1 MGMASFPNDRAPE
14 ASCRHCDLPCPPGA
28 EFCCH
33 GCELAAELLSSQG
46 LERFYE
52 LRAGDALP
60 VPERGLGGTSWLD
73 RALDDAGRRAAG
85 GPLQLTVDVEG
96 ITCAACVWVI
106 ETLFARRDGAR
117 SVLVN
122 PARGQMTLSFV
133 GAPTDALGEGQHP
146 GFDVR
151 AFLADLA
158 TLGYRAGPARRGAD
172 KEGDELLL
180 RVGVTFALAMNT
192 MILSLA
198 FYFGLAPT
206 EGFIPEV
213 FAWVAFGLAT
223 LSLTLG
229 LPVFAKG
236 AIGALRRGA
245 IHLDLPI
252 ALGMGLAWTASVAEG
267 AHALLRGDALDAGY
281 FDTLTIF
288 IALVLLGRWLQRRA
302 VSRNRRLVLDA
313 TPEAALHV
321 RRVPAAG
328 EEGAGVEIVPAD
340 DVDVGDKLLIT
351 PGDHLPVRAIAM
363 QPASGLSFA
372 WISGESAPVTVNAG
386 DELPAGAHHRGDQAF
401 VVEALE
407 TLEDSALFS
416 LLQAAPR
423 DDESGAGGRRIAK
436 RYVIA
441 VLTLATVG
449 AVGWGLSS
457 GLAAGLDVAVA
468 VLVVSCPC
476 ALGLA
481 LPLARELSVA
491 RLRQEGLLVRRA
503 DLFDRLAEVRR
514 VVFDKTGTLTERR
527 LRLVDPAALLTL
539 DHDDRHALSQMVLR
553 SRHPASAAILDGLK
567 RRRRLSSL
575 DGDAVVIEEPGRGLH
590 LTLHDRSWSLGRP
603 RAQDRGTALAFRRG
617 DHELATFDLEEALR
631 HRAAEEIERLKAA
644 GLEIEILS
652 GDQQSRVT
660 ALADQLGL
668 GAELAL
674 GAQSPTDKA
683 SHLAAGAPALMLGD
697 GLNDG
702 PALDAAH
709 VAGAMPGEDGALAER
724 ADFFLL
730 GEGLGPLGSLFEEQ
744 ARFQQVTHRNL
755 AFALSYNVL
764 IVGLALAGLMSPVLA
779 AISMPISSIAV
790 VAHTG
795 WALRPRSARRPQRA
809 ALPPIVSEAPA

>member
-1 MGMASFPNDRAPE
+1 MGVGIPAFPDKRDQLAT
-14 ASCRHCDLPCPPGA
+14 CRHCGLPCPPGA
-28 EFCCH
+28 EYCCH
-33 GCELAAELLSSQG
+33 GCELAAALLKTEG

-60 VPERGLGGTSWLD
+60 VAERPLGGTGWLE
-73 RALDDAGRRAAG
+73 RALEDARRRAAA
-85 GPLQLTVDVEG
+85 GPLTITVDVEG

-106 ETLFARRDGAR
+106 ETLFERRDGAR

-122 PARGQMTLSFV
+122 PARGQMTMTFLDTREDE
-133 GAPTDALGEGQHP
+133 GLGEGQQV
-146 GFDVR
+146 GFDVQ

-158 TLGYRAGPARRGAD
+158 TLGYRTGPARRTAD
-172 KEGDELLL
+172 SEGDDLLL
-180 RVGVTFALAMNT
+180 RVGVTFALAMNV

-213 FAWVAFGLAT
+213 FAWVAFGLST
-223 LSLTLG
+223 LSLMLG

-236 AIGALRRGA
+236 AIGALKRGA

-252 ALGMGLAWTASVAEG
+252 ALGMALAWIASVAEG
-267 AHALLRGDALDAGY
+267 ALALSHDEALDAGY
-281 FDTLTIF
+281 FDTLAIF

-321 RRVPAAG
+321 RRVSAD
-328 EEGAGVEIVPAD
+328 GVAIVPAD
-340 DVDVGDKLLIT
+340 DIDVGDKLLIT
-351 PGDHLPVRAIAM
+351 PGDHLPVRALALE
-363 QPASGLSFA
+363 PSSGLSFA
-372 WISGESAPVTVNAG
+372 WISGESAPVGVTAG

-407 TLEDSALFS
+407 TLEDSALFT
-416 LLQAAPR
+416 LLQAAPK
-423 DDESGAGGRRIAK
+423 DDDSAAGGHRIAK
-436 RYVIA
+436 LYVLA

-449 AVGWGLSS
+449 ALGWGLTD

-491 RLRQEGLLVRRA
+491 RLRQQGLLIRRA
-503 DLFDRLAEVRR
+503 DIFDRLAEVSR
-514 VVFDKTGTLTERR
+514 VVFDKTGTLTSRR
-527 LRLVDPAALLTL
+527 LRLAEPASLLALS
-539 DHDDRHALSQMVLR
+539 DDDLHALSQMVLR
-553 SRHPASAAILDGLK
+553 SRHPASAALLDALAQAGRLSALDG
-567 RRRRLSSL
+567 RA
-575 DGDAVVIEEPGRGLH
+575 AVVEEPGTGLR
-590 LTLHDRSWSLGRP
+590 LTLGEQQYLLGRP
-603 RAQDRGTALAFRRG
+603 REQAATTAVALRRG
-617 DHELATFDLEEALR
+617 SAEIAVFHLEEALR
-631 HRAAEEIERLKAA
+631 YRAGEEIERLQAG
-644 GLEIEILS
+644 GLEVEILS
-652 GDQQSRVT
+652 GDQQARVT
-660 ALADQLGL
+660 ALADQLGIDPQ
-668 GAELAL
+668 LAR
-674 GAQSPTDKA
+674 GGQSPADKA
-683 SHLAAGAPALMLGD
+683 SHLSVGAPTLMLGD

-730 GEGLGPLGSLFEEQ
+730 GEGLAPLGALFEEQ
-744 ARFQQVTHRNL
+744 HRFQTVIRRNL
-755 AFALSYNVL
+755 VFALSYNVV

-779 AISMPISSIAV
+779 AISMPISSINV

-795 WALRPRSARRPQRA
+795 WALRPRVAFRPARRG
-809 ALPPIVSEAPA
+809 ALPPLSCEVPA